1 MVGAF
6 DESADS
12 ALLTLTQAAALAGVS
27 RSTIRAWCLSGKLPS
42 VAGPGRGERLVHR
55 DAIEAHLASA
65 TQAPRAAKQA
75 AIATADAQAGAP
87 PAEAQDRASRPQLRL
102 IREQLASGD
111 ALRRIAA
118 EVSGSLDLPTLFE
131 DVIDDS
137 LALFSVDRLG
147 LWLYDASRPRPLT
160 IAAHRGL
167 SEEVVEYVSTLAV
180 DGSSAGLRAI
190 RSRTVV
196 VLRDAIAE
204 TTKAAVHE
212 IYVRDGIG
220 SICFV
225 PIVFRDEALGLL
237 VLYHDSIRNWT
248 ADETELARSFAD
260 QMAVAIGNARLYD
273 SVQSLAARLR
283 AIHELALRLNRIRD
297 LDGIAAVIVE
307 GTDSLIKHD
316 TIRVYR
322 VDHATE
328 MCEPIAF
335 KGTFGGDPNPSFDKL
350 RVPIGDGLTGWVA
363 KHNQTILSP
372 DADADPRSHRIH
384 PSPIPESM
392 LVVPMSFEDRAHGVI
407 VVSAE
412 GRDRFGPDDE
422 ATLTIFAGYA
432 AQAIVN
438 AEHLELLDRQQRE
451 LEHQLASQR
460 RLLEVNERLLST
472 LDPKGVLEMIADSLK
487 TIVPYDT
494 LTIYRCDHE
503 AGVRR
508 AVVARD
514 RFADVI
520 LDYAGPIG
528 VGITGWVIEH
538 REAAL
543 ANDAHLDPRSVQ
555 IPGTPFEPE
564 SMIVVPLL
572 IAGEVIGHAE
582 HRPDGRQRGPFQPE
596 RVRADEAVRRP
607 GLDRPR
613 ECRGPRRGQ
622 GPGRARLADRP
633 SQPRLVPARA
643 RGGGLRSRRCEL
655 CAVLMLDLD
664 SFKAFNDACGHPAG
678 DALLA
683 GVAGAMRTATRAEDA
698 VYRYGGDEFA
708 VILPGANRIDAYEIA
723 DRIRHNVADIAGRTG
738 PRVTVSV
745 GVACYPADALT
756 KDELVAIADQSL
768 YLAKPS
774 SRRDDGPPGHQDPY
788 LAALDETAIALMG
801 RRDSDEL
808 LQTIITRA
816 CAMVGTP
823 HGFIYLLEPDEQTL
837 VVRHGIGIFDEL
849 LGYRLPVDQGLGG
862 LVQREGRAIS
872 IDDYDAWIDRA
883 ADMPREMF
891 GAVVGVPLTTGARV
905 VGVLGLGSG
914 SRERTFGEREIAAL
928 TRFAQLAS
936 IALENARLVEVAQRG
951 ALYDPITGLPNREL
965 LTDRVRHSLS
975 WTREGDDDPIALLL
989 LDLDRF
995 KIINETL
1002 GHSVGDRLLVAVGE
1016 RMTSCLRP
1024 GDTVARFGGDE
1035 FGVILDGVDGP
1046 ELVDAIAARILEEL
1060 RVPFRLGGRDWFI
1073 NASIGIALARPGRA
1087 TPDDLFREA
1096 EIALVQAKRDAGAR
1110 YTFFEPAMSTATLDR
1125 VELED
1130 DLRRAIAGGELR
1142 LHYQPLIDLGSDR
1155 IVGLE
1160 ALVRWQHPTRGLV
1173 PPLSFIPLAEETG
1186 LILPLGRWVLE
1197 TACRQARVW
1206 HDEMLDTQL
1215 VMSVNLSA
1223 RQFTQPD
1230 LVEQIAAI
1238 LAETR
1243 LPPHLLELEITETVL
1258 MDQSEAGTRALRALR
1273 ELGVQLVLD
1282 DFGTGYSSLAYL
1294 KHLPLDTIKI
1304 DRSFVERA
1312 RRRRRQP
1319 ADRPGGHRAGPRP
1332 RGSRSSRRASRRS
1345 PSSTGCGR
1353 SRATVARGTSS
1364 PDRCRPMSSTRCS
1377 PQMPHRRSWP
1387 GARRLHRFARARPGA
1402 TERPPRLQRLPG
1414 AEARL
1419 AKRRRARAGSG
1430 GSYLANRT
1438 PGER

>member
-1 MVGAF
+1 MVGAL
-6 DESADS
+6 DQGADS
-12 ALLTLTQAAALAGVS
+12 ALLTLAQAADLAGVS
-27 RSTIRAWCLSGKLPS
+27 RSTIRAWCLSGKVPS
-42 VAGPGRGERLVHR
+42 VAGPRRGERFVHL
-55 DAIEAHLASA
+55 DAIEAHLACM
-65 TQAPRAAKQA
+65 TRAPRPVNERATPRSKTRRAAA
-75 AIATADAQAGAP
+75 PGRATP
-87 PAEAQDRASRPQLRL
+87 PKLRL

-118 EVSGSLDLPTLFE
+118 EVSGPMDLPTLFD
-131 DVIDDS
+131 DVIEDS
-137 LALFSVDRLG
+137 LALFSVDRVG
-147 LWLYDASRPRPLT
+147 LWLYDGSRSNPL
-160 IAAHRGL
+160 ILAAHHGVSDDILAWVSSLAADSTARGL
-167 SEEVVEYVSTLAV
+167 QAL
-180 DGSSAGLRAI
+180 
-190 RSRTVV
+190 RSRNVLA
-196 VLRDAIAE
+196 LRDALVE
-204 TTKAAVHE
+204 TRQTEAHDRYA
-212 IYVRDGIG
+212 RDGIA
-220 SICFV
+220 SVCFV

-237 VLYHDSIRNWT
+237 VLYDGAVREWT

-273 SVQSLAARLR
+273 SVQSLAGRLK

-307 GTDSLIKHD
+307 GTKSLIKHD

-322 VDHATE
+322 VDTASG
-328 MCEPIAF
+328 MCEAIAF
-335 KGTFGGDPNPSFDKL
+335 KGRFGGYANPSADKL
-350 RVPIGDGLTGWVA
+350 RVPIGQGLTGWVA
-363 KHNQTILSP
+363 EHNQTILSP
-372 DADADPRSHRIH
+372 DADADPRSYRVHA
-384 PSPIPESM
+384 SPIPESL

-438 AEHLELLDRQQRE
+438 AQHLELLDRQQLE

-472 LDPKGVLEMIADSLK
+472 LDPKGVLDMIADSLK

-494 LTIYRCDHE
+494 LTIYRCDPVV
-503 AGVRR
+503 GVRR

-538 REAAL
+538 REATL

-572 IAGEVIGHAE
+572 VAGEVIGTLNIGRMGDNAYFSHNEFELTKLFAGQASIALENAEAHGAIKVRAE
-582 HRPDGRQRGPFQPE
+582 HDALTGLRNHGSFQRELG
-596 RVRADEAVRRP
+596 EAVAAP
-607 GLDRPR
+607 DATGFAL
-613 ECRGPRRGQ
+613 
-622 GPGRARLADRP
+622 
-633 SQPRLVPARA
+633 
-643 RGGGLRSRRCEL
+643 
-655 CAVLMLDLD
+655 LMLDLD
-664 SFKAFNDACGHPAG
+664 SFKAFNDTCGHPAG
-678 DALLA
+678 DALLT
-683 GVAGAMRTATRAEDA
+683 GVAGAMRAATRSGDA

-708 VILPGANRIDAYEIA
+708 VLLPGATRIEAYEVA
-723 DRIRHNVADIAGRTG
+723 ERIRRNVAELPGRTG
-738 PRVTVSV
+738 PRVTASV

-756 KDELVAIADQSL
+756 KDELVAIADQAL

-774 SRRDDGPPGHQDPY
+774 SRRDDGPTDHQDPY
-788 LAALDETAIALMG
+788 LAALDETAIALMD
-801 RRDSDEL
+801 RRDSDQL
-808 LQTIITRA
+808 LQTILSRA

-837 VVRHGIGIFDEL
+837 VVRHGIGIFDEM

-862 LVQREGRAIS
+862 LVQREGRTIS

-883 ADMPREMF
+883 HDLPREMF
-891 GAVVGVPLTTGARV
+891 GAVVGVPLTTGSRV

-1002 GHSVGDRLLVAVGE
+1002 GHAVGDRLLVAVGE
-1016 RMTSCLRP
+1016 RMTNCLRP

-1035 FGVILDGVDGP
+1035 FGVILDGIDGP
-1046 ELVDAIAARILEEL
+1046 AMADAVAARILEEL
-1060 RVPFRLGGRDWFI
+1060 RVPFNLGGRDWFI

-1110 YTFFEPAMSTATLDR
+1110 YTFFEPAMSTATLER

-1130 DLRRAIAGGELR
+1130 DLRRAIGGGELR
-1142 LHYQPLIDLGSDR
+1142 LHYQPLVDLPSDR

-1173 PPLSFIPLAEETG
+1173 PPLSFVPLAEETG
-1186 LILPLGRWVLE
+1186 LIISLGRWVLE
-1197 TACRQARVW
+1197 TACRQARAW
-1206 HDEMLDTQL
+1206 HDEMPNTQL

-1230 LVEQIAAI
+1230 LVDQIAAI
-1238 LAETR
+1238 LAETG
-1243 LPPHLLELEITETVL
+1243 LPAHLLELEITETVL

-1304 DRSFVERA
+1304 DRSFVSGLDDDDANQPIVEAVIALAHGLGIEVVAEGIETAAQLDRLRALACDRGQGYFFAQPMPADELAPLLAANHAGAAIVASSPSPSPGLLPAPA
-1312 RRRRRQP
+1312 RRAHPTRRKRVGAP
-1319 ADRPGGHRAGPRP
+1319 A
-1332 RGSRSSRRASRRS
+1332 
-1345 PSSTGCGR
+1345 
-1353 SRATVARGTSS
+1353 ATPA
-1364 PDRCRPMSSTRCS
+1364 
-1377 PQMPHRRSWP
+1377 PH
-1387 GARRLHRFARARPGA
+1387 
-1402 TERPPRLQRLPG
+1402 
-1414 AEARL
+1414 
-1419 AKRRRARAGSG
+1419 
-1430 GSYLANRT
+1430 
-1438 PGER
+1438 

>member
-1 MVGAF
+1 MVGAL
-6 DESADS
+6 DRGADS
-12 ALLTLTQAAALAGVS
+12 ALLTLAQAADMAGVS
-27 RSTIRAWCLSGKLPS
+27 RSTIRAWCLSGKVPS
-42 VAGPGRGERLVHR
+42 VAGPRRGERFIPQ
-55 DAIEAHLASA
+55 DAIEAHVASLTRVPRPVREGA
-65 TQAPRAAKQA
+65 TPQSKTPRAAAPRQA
-75 AIATADAQAGAP
+75 TP
-87 PAEAQDRASRPQLRL
+87 PKLRL
-102 IREQLASGD
+102 IRKQLASGD

-118 EVSGSLDLPTLFE
+118 EVSGPMDLPTLFE
-131 DVIDDS
+131 DVIEDS
-137 LALFSVDRLG
+137 LALFSVDRVG
-147 LWLYDASRPRPLT
+147 LWLYDGSRSHPLVL
-160 IAAHRGL
+160 AAHHG
-167 SEEVVEYVSTLAV
+167 VSDDILAWVSSLAV
-180 DGSSAGLRAI
+180 DSTARGLQAL
-190 RSRTVV
+190 RSRNVLA
-196 VLRDAIAE
+196 LRDALVE
-204 TTKAAVHE
+204 TRQTEAHDRYA
-212 IYVRDGIG
+212 RDGIA
-220 SICFV
+220 SVCFV

-237 VLYHDSIRNWT
+237 VLYDGEVREWT

-273 SVQSLAARLR
+273 SVQSLAGRLK

-307 GTDSLIKHD
+307 GTKSLIKHD

-322 VDHATE
+322 VDTASGT
-328 MCEPIAF
+328 CEPIAF
-335 KGTFGGDPNPSFDKL
+335 KGTFGGDANPSADKL
-350 RVPIGDGLTGWVA
+350 RVPIGQGLTGWVA
-363 KHNQTILSP
+363 EHNQTILSP
-372 DADADPRSHRIH
+372 DADADPRSHRVH
-384 PSPIPESM
+384 ASPIPESL

-438 AEHLELLDRQQRE
+438 AQHLELLDRQQLE

-472 LDPKGVLEMIADSLK
+472 LDPKGVLDMIADSLK
-487 TIVPYDT
+487 TIVTYDT
-494 LTIYRCDHE
+494 LTIYRCDPVV
-503 AGVRR
+503 GVRR

-538 REAAL
+538 REATL

-572 IAGEVIGHAE
+572 VAGEVIGTLNIGRMGDNAYFSRNEFELTKLFAGQASIALENAETHGAIKVRAE
-582 HRPDGRQRGPFQPE
+582 HDALTGLRNHGSFQRELG
-596 RVRADEAVRRP
+596 EAVAAP
-607 GLDRPR
+607 GAAGFAL
-613 ECRGPRRGQ
+613 
-622 GPGRARLADRP
+622 
-633 SQPRLVPARA
+633 
-643 RGGGLRSRRCEL
+643 
-655 CAVLMLDLD
+655 LMLDLD
-664 SFKAFNDACGHPAG
+664 SFKAFNDTCGHPAG
-678 DALLA
+678 DALLT
-683 GVAGAMRTATRAEDA
+683 GVAGALRAATRGDDA

-708 VILPGANRIDAYEIA
+708 VLLPGATRIEAYEVA
-723 DRIRHNVADIAGRTG
+723 ERIRRNVAELPGRTG
-738 PRVTVSV
+738 PRVTASV
-745 GVACYPADALT
+745 GVACYPTDALT

-774 SRRDDGPPGHQDPY
+774 SRRDDGPAGHQDPY
-788 LAALDETAIALMG
+788 LAALDETAIALMD
-801 RRDSDEL
+801 RRDSDQL
-808 LQTIITRA
+808 LQTILSRA

-862 LVQREGRAIS
+862 LVQREGRTIS

-891 GAVVGVPLTTGARV
+891 GAVVGVPLTTGSRV

-1002 GHSVGDRLLVAVGE
+1002 GHAVGDRLLVAVGE
-1016 RMTSCLRP
+1016 RMTNCLRP

-1035 FGVILDGVDGP
+1035 FGVILDGIDGP
-1046 ELVDAIAARILEEL
+1046 AMADAVAARILEEL
-1060 RVPFRLGGRDWFI
+1060 RVPFNLGGRDWFI
-1073 NASIGIALARPGRA
+1073 NASIGIAVARPGRA

-1096 EIALVQAKRDAGAR
+1096 EIALVQAKRAEGAR
-1110 YTFFEPAMSTATLDR
+1110 YTFFEPAMSTATLER

-1130 DLRRAIAGGELR
+1130 DLRRAIGGGELR

-1173 PPLSFIPLAEETG
+1173 PPLSFVPLAEETG
-1186 LILPLGRWVLE
+1186 LIIPLGRWVLE
-1197 TACRQARVW
+1197 TACRQARAW
-1206 HDEMLDTQL
+1206 HDQMPNTQL

-1230 LVEQIAAI
+1230 LVDQIAAI
-1238 LAETR
+1238 LAETG
-1243 LPPHLLELEITETVL
+1243 LPAHLLELEITETVL

-1304 DRSFVERA
+1304 DRSFVSGLDDDDANQPIVEAVIALAHGLGIEVVAEGIETVAQLDRLRA
-1312 RRRRRQP
+1312 LACDRGQGYFFAHPMP
-1319 ADRPGGHRAGPRP
+1319 ADELAPLLAANHTGAAIVASGVAASAGP
-1332 RGSRSSRRASRRS
+1332 A
-1345 PSSTGCGR
+1345 
-1353 SRATVARGTSS
+1353 ARLRL
-1364 PDRCRPMSSTRCS
+1364 PN
-1377 PQMPHRRSWP
+1377 RSWP
-1387 GARRLHRFARARPGA
+1387 N
-1402 TERPPRLQRLPG
+1402 TNQRHH
-1414 AEARL
+1414 
-1419 AKRRRARAGSG
+1419 
-1430 GSYLANRT
+1430 
-1438 PGER
+1438 

>member
-1 MVGAF
+1 MVGAL
-6 DESADS
+6 DQGADS
-12 ALLTLTQAAALAGVS
+12 ALLTLAQAADLAGVS
-27 RSTIRAWCLSGKLPS
+27 RSTIRAWCLSGKVPS
-42 VAGPGRGERLVHR
+42 VAGPRRGERFVHL
-55 DAIEAHLASA
+55 DAIEGHLACM
-65 TQAPRAAKQA
+65 TRAPRPVNERATPRSKTRRAAA
-75 AIATADAQAGAP
+75 PGPATP
-87 PAEAQDRASRPQLRL
+87 PKLRL

-118 EVSGSLDLPTLFE
+118 EVSGPMDLPTLFD
-131 DVIDDS
+131 DVIEDS
-137 LALFSVDRLG
+137 LALFSVDRVG
-147 LWLYDASRPRPLT
+147 LWLYDGSRSNPL
-160 IAAHRGL
+160 ILAAHYGVSDDILAWVSSLAADSTARGL
-167 SEEVVEYVSTLAV
+167 QAL
-180 DGSSAGLRAI
+180 
-190 RSRTVV
+190 RSRNVLA
-196 VLRDAIAE
+196 LRDALVE
-204 TTKAAVHE
+204 TRQTEAHDRYA
-212 IYVRDGIG
+212 RDGIA
-220 SICFV
+220 SVCFV

-237 VLYHDSIRNWT
+237 VLYDGAVREWT

-273 SVQSLAARLR
+273 SVQSLAGRLK

-307 GTDSLIKHD
+307 GTKSLIKHD

-322 VDHATE
+322 IDTASG

-335 KGTFGGDPNPSFDKL
+335 KGTFGGDANPSADKL
-350 RVPIGDGLTGWVA
+350 RVPIGQGLTGWVA
-363 KHNQTILSP
+363 EHNQTILSP
-372 DADADPRSHRIH
+372 DADADPRSHRVH
-384 PSPIPESM
+384 ASPIPESL

-438 AEHLELLDRQQRE
+438 AQHLELLDRQQLE

-472 LDPKGVLEMIADSLK
+472 LDPKGVLDMIADSLK

-494 LTIYRCDHE
+494 LTIYRCDPVV
-503 AGVRR
+503 GVRR

-538 REAAL
+538 REATL

-572 IAGEVIGHAE
+572 VAGEVIGTLNIGRMGDKAYFSRNEFELTKLFAGQASIALENAEAHGAIKVRAE
-582 HRPDGRQRGPFQPE
+582 HDALTGLRNHGSFQRELG
-596 RVRADEAVRRP
+596 EAVAAP
-607 GLDRPR
+607 GATGFAL
-613 ECRGPRRGQ
+613 
-622 GPGRARLADRP
+622 
-633 SQPRLVPARA
+633 
-643 RGGGLRSRRCEL
+643 
-655 CAVLMLDLD
+655 LMLDLD
-664 SFKAFNDACGHPAG
+664 SFKAFNDTCGHPAG
-678 DALLA
+678 DALLT
-683 GVAGAMRTATRAEDA
+683 GVAGAMRAATRSGDA

-708 VILPGANRIDAYEIA
+708 VLLPGATRIEAYEVA
-723 DRIRHNVADIAGRTG
+723 ERIRRNVAELPGRTG

-774 SRRDDGPPGHQDPY
+774 SRRDDGPTGHQDPY
-788 LAALDETAIALMG
+788 LAALDETAIALMD
-801 RRDSDEL
+801 RRDSDQL
-808 LQTIITRA
+808 LQTILSRA

-837 VVRHGIGIFDEL
+837 VVRHGIGIFDEM

-862 LVQREGRAIS
+862 LVQREGRTIS

-883 ADMPREMF
+883 QDMPREMF
-891 GAVVGVPLTTGARV
+891 GAVVGVPLTTGSRV

-1002 GHSVGDRLLVAVGE
+1002 GHAVGDRLLVAVGE
-1016 RMTSCLRP
+1016 RMTNCLRP

-1035 FGVILDGVDGP
+1035 FGVILDGIDGP
-1046 ELVDAIAARILEEL
+1046 AMADAVAARILEEL
-1060 RVPFRLGGRDWFI
+1060 RVPFNLGGRDWFI

-1110 YTFFEPAMSTATLDR
+1110 YTFFEPAMSTATLER

-1130 DLRRAIAGGELR
+1130 DLRRAIGGGELR
-1142 LHYQPLIDLGSDR
+1142 LHYQPLVDLRSDR

-1173 PPLSFIPLAEETG
+1173 PPLSFVPLAEETG
-1186 LILPLGRWVLE
+1186 LIISLGRWVLE
-1197 TACRQARVW
+1197 TACREARAW
-1206 HDEMLDTQL
+1206 HDGMPNTQL

-1230 LVEQIAAI
+1230 LVDQIAAI
-1238 LAETR
+1238 LAETG
-1243 LPPHLLELEITETVL
+1243 LPAHLLELEITETVL

-1304 DRSFVERA
+1304 DRSFVRGLDDDDANQPIVEAVIALAHGLGIEVVAEGIETAAQLDRLRA
-1312 RRRRRQP
+1312 LACDRGQGYFFAQPMP
-1319 ADRPGGHRAGPRP
+1319 ADELAPLLAANHAGAAIVASGVAASAGPALA
-1332 RGSRSSRRASRRS
+1332 AS
-1345 PSSTGCGR
+1345 
-1353 SRATVARGTSS
+1353 V
-1364 PDRCRPMSSTRCS
+1364 
-1377 PQMPHRRSWP
+1377 
-1387 GARRLHRFARARPGA
+1387 RARPARRKRPA
-1402 TERPPRLQRLPG
+1402 TTTTSV
-1414 AEARL
+1414 AR
-1419 AKRRRARAGSG
+1419 R
-1430 GSYLANRT
+1430 
-1438 PGER
+1438 

>member
-1 MVGAF
+1 MEDARQPMVGAF
-6 DESADS
+6 DHDPDTQPM
-12 ALLTLTQAAALAGVS
+12 TLAQAASLAGVS
-27 RSTIRAWCLSGKLPS
+27 RGTLRRWCTSGRLPS
-42 VAGPGRGERLVHR
+42 VVGVRRGERRVRREDLER
-55 DAIEAHLASA
+55 HLDS
-65 TQAPRAAKQA
+65 R
-75 AIATADAQAGAP
+75 IGAP
-87 PAEAQDRASRPQLRL
+87 PDEPPVGSTDLVMTTAAAEGPRQTERPLHL
-102 IREQLASGD
+102 IRERLASGN

-118 EVSGSLDLPTLFE
+118 EVSGSLDLQTLFE
-131 DVIDDS
+131 DVIEDS
-137 LALFSVDRLG
+137 MALFSVDRVG
-147 LWLYDASRPRPLT
+147 LWLYDESRPRPLT
-160 IAAHRGL
+160 LAAHRGVSAEIL
-167 SEEVVEYVSTLAV
+167 DWVSTLSA
-180 DGSSAGLRAI
+180 DATNAGLHAI

-196 VLRDAIAE
+196 VLRDAVTDARFP
-204 TTKAAVHE
+204 AVHE
-212 IYVRDGIG
+212 VYARDGIG
-220 SICFV
+220 SVCLV
-225 PIVFRDEALGLL
+225 PIVFRDQALGLL
-237 VLYHDSIRNWT
+237 VLYNGSIRDWT

-260 QMAVAIGNARLYD
+260 QMAVAIENARLYD

-307 GTDSLIKHD
+307 GTERLIKHD

-322 VDHATE
+322 VDAATR

-335 KGTFGGDPNPSFDKL
+335 KGTFGGDPNPGSDKL
-350 RVPIGDGLTGWVA
+350 RMPVGRGLTGWVA
-363 KHNQTILSP
+363 EHNQTILSA
-372 DADADPRSHRIH
+372 DADADPRSHRVH
-384 PSPIPESM
+384 PSTVPESM

-407 VVSAE
+407 VVSGE

-438 AEHLELLDRQQRE
+438 AEHLERLDRQQRE
-451 LEHQLASQR
+451 LQHQLSSQR

-472 LDPKGVLEMIADSLK
+472 LDPKGVLELIADSLK

-494 LTIYRCDHE
+494 LTIYRCDLA

-508 AVVARD
+508 AVIARD
-514 RFADVI
+514 RLAEVI

-528 VGITGWVIEH
+528 VGITGWVIDH
-538 REAAL
+538 AEATL

-572 IAGEVIGHAE
+572 VAGEVIGTLNVGRMGDAEAYFSQNEFELTKLFAGQASIALENAEAHGAIKVRAE
-582 HRPDGRQRGPFQPE
+582 HD
-596 RVRADEAVRRP
+596 A
-607 GLDRPR
+607 LT
-613 ECRGPRRGQ
+613 
-622 GPGRARLADRP
+622 
-633 SQPRLVPARA
+633 
-643 RGGGLRSRRCEL
+643 GLRNHGSFQREL
-655 CAVLMLDLD
+655 GQAVATPGAAGFALLMLDLD
-664 SFKAFNDACGHPAG
+664 SFKAFNDTCGHPAG

-683 GVAGAMRTATRAEDA
+683 AVATAMRTATRDGDA

-708 VILPGANRIDAYEIA
+708 VILPGANRIEAFVIA
-723 DRIRHNVADIAGRTG
+723 ERIRHDVSELAGGTG

-745 GVACYPADALT
+745 GVASYPDDGLT
-756 KDELVAIADQSL
+756 KDQLVSVADQSL

-774 SRRDDGPPGHQDPY
+774 ARRDGDVARRQDPY
-788 LAALDETAIALMG
+788 LAALDETAIALMD
-801 RRDSDEL
+801 RQDPNEL

-823 HGFIYLLEPDEQTL
+823 HGFIYLLEPDGQNL
-837 VVRHGIGIFDEL
+837 VVRHGIGFFDGY
-849 LGYRLPVDQGLGG
+849 LGYQLPIDTGLGG
-862 LVQREGRAIS
+862 LVQREGRAVS
-872 IDDYDAWIDRA
+872 IDDYDDWADRSP
-883 ADMPREMF
+883 DLPRSIF
-891 GAVVGVPLTTGARV
+891 GAVVGIPLTTGTRV
-905 VGVLGLGSG
+905 VGVLGLASG
-914 SRERTFGEREIAAL
+914 SLERSFGEREVAAL

-995 KIINETL
+995 KVINETL
-1002 GHSVGDRLLVAVGE
+1002 GHAVGDRLLMAVGE
-1016 RMTSCLRP
+1016 RILGCLRP

-1035 FGVILDGVDGP
+1035 FGVILDGIDGP
-1046 ELVDAIAARILEEL
+1046 EVVDAVAARILDEL
-1060 RVPFRLGGRDWFI
+1060 RVPFSLGGREWFI

-1110 YTFFEPAMSTATLDR
+1110 YTFFEPAMSTATLER

-1130 DLRRAIAGGELR
+1130 DLRRAIAGCELR
-1142 LHYQPLIDLGSDR
+1142 VHYQPLVDLVSDR

-1186 LILPLGRWVLE
+1186 LIIPLGRWVLE
-1197 TACRQARVW
+1197 TACRQARAW
-1206 HDEMLDTQL
+1206 RDAMPLSGL

-1230 LVEQIAAI
+1230 LVDQVAAI
-1238 LAETR
+1238 LAETG
-1243 LPPHLLELEITETVL
+1243 LPAHLLELEITETVL

-1304 DRSFVERA
+1304 DRSFVSGLDDDDANLPIVEAVIALAHGLGIDVVAEGIETVAQLDRLRA
-1312 RRRRRQP
+1312 LGCDRGQGYFYARPLPPEELGPMLAAGVASATIVAADPLPSP
-1319 ADRPGGHRAGPRP
+1319 AVRP
-1332 RGSRSSRRASRRS
+1332 RASRRKQ
-1345 PSSTGCGR
+1345 
-1353 SRATVARGTSS
+1353 
-1364 PDRCRPMSSTRCS
+1364 RPAESA
-1377 PQMPHRRSWP
+1377 PI
-1387 GARRLHRFARARPGA
+1387 ARR
-1402 TERPPRLQRLPG
+1402 
-1414 AEARL
+1414 
-1419 AKRRRARAGSG
+1419 
-1430 GSYLANRT
+1430 
-1438 PGER
+1438 

>member
-1 MVGAF
+1 MVGAY
-6 DESADS
+6 DQ
-12 ALLTLTQAAALAGVS
+12 T
-27 RSTIRAWCLSGKLPS
+27 RAK
-42 VAGPGRGERLVHR
+42 
-55 DAIEAHLASA
+55 
-65 TQAPRAAKQA
+65 
-75 AIATADAQAGAP
+75 
-87 PAEAQDRASRPQLRL
+87 RPQLQL

-118 EVSGSLDLPTLFE
+118 EVSGPMDLPTLFD
-131 DVIDDS
+131 DVIEDS
-137 LALFSVDRLG
+137 LALFSVDRVG
-147 LWLYDASRPRPLT
+147 LWLYDESRSHPLVL
-160 IAAHRGL
+160 AAHHGVSDDILTWVSSLAANSSARGL
-167 SEEVVEYVSTLAV
+167 QAL
-180 DGSSAGLRAI
+180 
-190 RSRTVV
+190 RSRKVLA
-196 VLRDAIAE
+196 LRDAIAE
-204 TTKAAVHE
+204 TRKTGAHDR
-212 IYVRDGIG
+212 YVRNGIG
-220 SICFV
+220 SVCFV

-237 VLYHDSIRNWT
+237 VLYDRAVRQWT

-283 AIHELALRLNRIRD
+283 AIHELALRLSRIRD

-322 VDHATE
+322 VDAATR

-335 KGTFGGDPNPSFDKL
+335 KGTFGGDPNPSLDKL
-350 RVPIGDGLTGWVA
+350 RMPVGDGLTGWVA
-363 KHNQTILSP
+363 EHNQTILSP
-372 DADADPRSHRIH
+372 DADADPRSRRVY
-384 PSPIPESM
+384 PSEIPESM

-422 ATLTIFAGYA
+422 ATLTIFAGFA

-494 LTIYRCDHE
+494 LSVYRCDQD

-514 RFADVI
+514 RFAEVI
-520 LDYAGPIG
+520 LDYVGPIG

-543 ANDAHLDPRSVQ
+543 VNDAHLDPRSVQ

-572 IAGEVIGHAE
+572 VGGEVIGTLNIGRMGENAYFSRNEFELTKLFAGQASIALGNAEAHGAIKVRAE
-582 HRPDGRQRGPFQPE
+582 HDALTGLRNHGSFQHELGEAVAAPDG
-596 RVRADEAVRRP
+596 
-607 GLDRPR
+607 
-613 ECRGPRRGQ
+613 
-622 GPGRARLADRP
+622 P
-633 SQPRLVPARA
+633 SFSL
-643 RGGGLRSRRCEL
+643 
-655 CAVLMLDLD
+655 LMLDLD
-664 SFKAFNDACGHPAG
+664 SFKAFNDTCGHPAG
-678 DALLA
+678 DALLV
-683 GVAGAMRTATRAEDA
+683 GVAGAMRAATRGDDA

-708 VILPGANRIDAYEIA
+708 VILPGANRIEAYEIA
-723 DRIRHNVADIAGRTG
+723 ERIRQNVAQLPGRTG

-745 GVACYPADALT
+745 GVACFPADGLM

-774 SRRDDGPPGHQDPY
+774 SSRDDGTAGRQDPY
-788 LAALDETAIALMG
+788 LAALDETAIALMD
-801 RRDSDEL
+801 RRDADQL
-808 LQTIITRA
+808 LQTIISRA

-837 VVRHGIGIFDEL
+837 VVRHGIGIFGEL
-849 LGYRLPVDQGLGG
+849 LGYRLPVDQGLSG

-872 IDDYDAWIDRA
+872 IDDYDGWIDRA
-883 ADMPREMF
+883 PEMPREKF
-891 GAVVGVPLTTGARV
+891 GAVVGVPLTTGSRV

-975 WTREGDDDPIALLL
+975 WTREGEEDPIALLL

-1002 GHSVGDRLLVAVGE
+1002 GHAVGDRLLVAVGE

-1035 FGVILDGVDGP
+1035 FGVILDGIDGP
-1046 ELVDAIAARILEEL
+1046 DMADAVAARILDEL
-1060 RVPFRLGGRDWFI
+1060 RVPFSLGGRDWFI
-1073 NASIGIALARPGRA
+1073 NASIGIALARPGRS

-1110 YTFFEPAMSTATLDR
+1110 YTFFEPAMSTATLER

-1186 LILPLGRWVLE
+1186 LITPLGRWVLE
-1197 TACRQARVW
+1197 TACRQARAW
-1206 HDEMLDTQL
+1206 HDEMPEMQL

-1230 LVEQIAAI
+1230 LVEGIAAI
-1238 LAETR
+1238 LAETG
-1243 LPPHLLELEITETVL
+1243 LPARLLELEITETVL
-1258 MDQSEAGTRALRALR
+1258 MDQSEAGTRALQALR
-1273 ELGVQLVLD
+1273 ELGVKLVLD

-1304 DRSFVERA
+1304 DRSFVNGLDDDDANLPIVEAVIALAHGLGIEVVAEGIETVAQLDRLRLLGCDRGQGYLYA
-1312 RRRRRQP
+1312 RPMP
-1319 ADRPGGHRAGPRP
+1319 ADELAPMLVATSAGAAIATSGVAASAGPAP
-1332 RGSRSSRRASRRS
+1332 IA
-1345 PSSTGCGR
+1345 
-1353 SRATVARGTSS
+1353 AV
-1364 PDRCRPMSSTRCS
+1364 
-1377 PQMPHRRSWP
+1377 
-1387 GARRLHRFARARPGA
+1387 RARP
-1402 TERPPRLQRLPG
+1402 TRRKRPAAG
-1414 AEARL
+1414 TTTAVT
-1419 AKRRRARAGSG
+1419 RR
-1430 GSYLANRT
+1430 
-1438 PGER
+1438 